1 MAEDIF
7 EGLMQEAPVEEKLR
21 VPPMVYG
28 GPYNQESSAIT
39 LESTKETPDYDT
51 LVSSWKT
58 ISQGAVA
65 FINDLKNPK
74 PIKDGPFVNNAVFVY
89 EKSDAD
95 LDIL

>member
-7 EGLMQEAPVEEKLR
+7 EELVEEKKLR

-39 LESTKETPDYDT
+39 VESTKDEPDYDT

-74 PIKDGPFVNNAVFVY
+74 PIKPGPFVENAVVYY